1 MCRILAATGG
11 PACLCS
17 SSSGQDSTDRQCEEG
32 QGSYSGDESGWR
44 SEFTEEVRFALGHEG
59 WVGVCQVVTGRG
71 LWAEA
76 QAEVMKQRKFWFLQQ
91 LDSVQVGLEGRI
103 YS

>member
-1 MCRILAATGG
+1 M
-11 PACLCS
+11 
-17 SSSGQDSTDRQCEEG
+17 
-32 QGSYSGDESGWR
+32 
-44 SEFTEEVRFALGHEG
+44 GHEG

-71 LWAEA
+71 LRAEA
-76 QAEVMKQRKFWFLQQ
+76 QAEVTKQRTFWFLQQ

>member
-1 MCRILAATGG
+1 MQNSCCHGG
-11 PACLCS
+11 PACLSS
-17 SSSGQDSTDRQCEEG
+17 SSSGQDSTNRVCEEG
-32 QGSYSGDESGWR
+32 QGSYSGDQSGWR
-44 SEFTEEVRFALGHEG
+44 SEVSEEVRFDLGHEG

-71 LWAEA
+71 LRAEA
-76 QAEVMKQRKFWFLQQ
+76 QAEVTKQRTFWFLQQ

>member
-1 MCRILAATGG
+1 M
-11 PACLCS
+11 
-17 SSSGQDSTDRQCEEG
+17 
-32 QGSYSGDESGWR
+32 
-44 SEFTEEVRFALGHEG
+44 GHEG